1 MKYIVLINT
10 LFLNIIFSQN
20 ISGTIQNENEQYL
33 EGVNVFIP
41 ILNKGTSS
49 NSEGYFL
56 LENLPKSSIEVHFT
70 MVGYESQT
78 KIVKTNSSNLQITLK
93 ESVIEMEPIVVSGG
107 FVNNQDKSAFKIS
120 SIEIND
126 LKFSGSPSLNLTIAK
141 EPGIDI
147 IKMGNSITKP
157 AIRGLTGNR
166 VMILYQGAKTSN
178 QAWGE
183 EHGVFIPEEV
193 LKK

>member
-1 MKYIVLINT
+1 MNRLI
-10 LFLNIIFSQN
+10 LLIIFITNIVFTQS
-20 ISGTIQNENEQYL
+20 ISGTIQNEKEQNL
-33 EGVNVFIP
+33 ESVNVFIP

-49 NSEGYFL
+49 NNKGFFL
-56 LENLPKSSIEVHFT
+56 LDNLPTTTIEVHFS

-78 KIVKTNSSNLQITLK
+78 KIVKTNSTNLKITLS

-120 SIEIND
+120 SIEIDD
-126 LKFSGSPSLNLTIAK
+126 LKFSGSPSLNLAIAK

-157 AIRGLTGNR
+157 LIRGLTGNR

-183 EHGVFIPEEV
+183 EHGVFIPEERD
-193 LKK
+193 